1 MRMFIGTHLRGTEFG
16 FDDRSFNFVAM
27 GLAHQ
32 MVVTAIGEVVFRL
45 SPVVNQCAAPLHWA
59 E

>member
-1 MRMFIGTHLRGTEFG
+1 MFVGTHLRGTEFG
-16 FDDRSFNFVAM
+16 FGDRAFDFVAV

-32 MVVTAIGEVVFRL
+32 MVVTAIGKVVFRRA
-45 SPVVNQCAAPLHWA
+45 PVVNQCAAPLHWA